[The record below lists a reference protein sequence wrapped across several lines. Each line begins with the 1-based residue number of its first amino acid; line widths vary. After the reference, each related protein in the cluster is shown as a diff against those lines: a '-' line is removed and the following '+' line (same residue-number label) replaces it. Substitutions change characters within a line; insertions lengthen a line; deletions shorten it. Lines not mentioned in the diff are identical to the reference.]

1 LGVDPAVATHLA
13 NRYGTEA
20 RVVAA
25 LVAGDPALGRPLVP
39 GLPDLRA
46 EVVHAARHEM
56 ATTVDDVLA
65 RRTRLRLQ
73 ARDASADAAH
83 DVAALLAPEL
93 GWDAAETAHQAEA
106 YRASVE
112 HERLAP
118 GLPTTALPV
127 A

>member
-1 LGVDPAVATHLA
+1 
-13 NRYGTEA
+13 
-20 RVVAA
+20 
-25 LVAGDPALGRPLVP
+25 
-39 GLPDLRA
+39 
-46 EVVHAARHEM
+46 M

-73 ARDASADAAH
+73 ARDASAAAAH

-93 GWDAAETAHQAEA
+93 GWDAAEATRQAEA
-106 YRASVE
+106 YRGSVE

-118 GLPTTALPV
+118 GLPATALPV